1 MTKLTLF
8 LYQES
13 CLRFL
18 LSILLG
24 AAILLPTLYQSA
36 DAQSADSAQLEDQY
50 FNDVFADPSNLLFNF
65 KLAGAQI
72 QNQNY
77 KGAIGTLERVLALS
91 PDNNEAQ
98 FLLASV
104 HRRMGN
110 LAEARRIFDILLKNP
125 KASQAEAA
133 QAKQILENIKT
144 QSQPLSISGVV
155 NVGGGVADNPEGG
168 SIDNLAEVG
177 GIIDPNGTFSKRAN
191 AEEFATTS
199 AQVTITR
206 KLKSQNPQSLSF
218 GLSTYIKDFTAYDEG
233 DLASLGIKG
242 EYISAIENGTFA
254 ASLKASRTHSDD
266 EHYLDSIT
274 AKARISATLN
284 NRWNTAVDT
293 SLGRSIYQKSFAPDA
308 SEKTANQAAIGLRIS
323 RLFNGFQLGGHY
335 RFLASRAVQNY
346 NSKDEHRLGLFAST
360 NIIPGITSIEYNM
373 TDSRH
378 RAPEIIYSN
387 DKRRDRT
394 HSITARYIIGLSRF
408 DNPVGN
414 EARLSFDLH
423 YGKTRSTIANFSK
436 YAGEASITLTRPF

>member
-98 FLLASV
+98 FLLARA
-104 HRRMGN
+104 HQRMGN
-110 LAEARRIFDILLKNP
+110 LTEARRVFAILLKNP
-125 KASQAEAA
+125 NASKTEIKQAA
-133 QAKQILENIKT
+133 QILANIDT
-144 QSQPLSISGVV
+144 QNQPLTIDGVLNIGV
-155 NVGGGVADNPEGG
+155 GVADNPEGG

-177 GIIDPNGTFSKRAN
+177 GVIDPNGTFSKRAN
-191 AEEFATTS
+191 AEEFAITS
-199 AQVTITR
+199 AQVAITR
-206 KLKSQNPQSLSF
+206 KLKSQRPQSLSI
-218 GLSTYIKDFTAYDEG
+218 GLSTFIKDFTAYDEG
-233 DLASLGIKG
+233 DLASLGIKS
-242 EYISAIENGTFA
+242 EYIRAIENGTFA
-254 ASLKASRTHSDD
+254 ASLTTARIHSDD

-274 AKARISATLN
+274 AKARISATVKSH
-284 NRWNTAVDT
+284 WNTAVDT
-293 SLGRSIYQKSFAPDA
+293 SLNRSIYQNSFAPDA

-323 RLFNGFQLGGHY
+323 RLFNKFQLGGNY
-335 RFLASRAVQNY
+335 RYLASRAVADY
-346 NSKDEHRLGLFAST
+346 NSRDEQRLGLFAST
-360 NIIPGITSIEYNM
+360 NIIPGIASIEYAM
-373 TDSRH
+373 ADSRH

-387 DKRRDRT
+387 ESRRDRT
-394 HSITARYIIGLSRF
+394 SSLTMRYIIGLDSLSS
-408 DNPVGN
+408 PVGN
-414 EARLSFDLH
+414 EARLSFDLR
-423 YGKTRSTIANFSK
+423 YSKTRSTIANFSK
-436 YAGEASITLTRPF
+436 YAGEASLTLSRPF